1 MKKMALILTIGL
13 IFWLMSPAV
22 ILADFDGMIKE
33 TRNLLSMFGIQ
44 NKKLVEM
51 LDFIS
56 RINGQGPETYVECVA
71 CKILMEEEKLLISQ
85 SQNLLF
91 EIEKIIKQAK
101 DAKKEGAFNAEEK
114 EKIKKEIQSKMNE
127 ISQKIDKI
135 SAIHLK
141 VMEYLSGKFNFLL
154 KESEKVKRTPVQ
166 RPNKDIQ
173 SRIGS

>member
-22 ILADFDGMIKE
+22 ISADFEGTIKE
-33 TRNLLSMFGIQ
+33 TKNLLSMFGIQ
-44 NKKLVEM
+44 NLNLVKM

-56 RINGQGPETYVECVA
+56 GIKGQSPEIYVECAA

-114 EKIKKEIQSKMNE
+114 EKIKKEIQSKMDE
-127 ISQKIDKI
+127 ISQKIAKI

-141 VMEYLSGKFNFLL
+141 VMEYLSEKFDFLL
-154 KESEKVKRTPVQ
+154 KDSEKVKSTPV
-166 RPNKDIQ
+166 
-173 SRIGS
+173 